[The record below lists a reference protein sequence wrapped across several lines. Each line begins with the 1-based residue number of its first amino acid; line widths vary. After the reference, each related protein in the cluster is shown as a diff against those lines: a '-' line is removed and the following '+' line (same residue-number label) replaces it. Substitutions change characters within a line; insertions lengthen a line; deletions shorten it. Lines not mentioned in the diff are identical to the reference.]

1 MILQVGGLEETV
13 EVTSEAGLSVTQ
25 PDVSHTVNEKY
36 YRDLPIITAGDVR
49 LAESVLQMQPG
60 YLPMKPNGDP
70 MFRGSQFQSRING
83 GQRSATENFFDGAA
97 FGYASGHQQ
106 SQESTP
112 PVDSVQEVKV
122 TTTSYSAQYGHTSG
136 GFIEYTAK
144 TGTNA
149 FHGSGYG
156 YFADDKF
163 NKKGFFA
170 VGKTPLSNNNY
181 GATLGGPV
189 TIPKLYNGRNKTFFF
204 GNFDYTRAPLRR
216 PARFRQH
223 DADRC
228 VQKRRLQLA
237 ADRHPNRNRR
247 ARAADSR
254 RPDLQSGHDPHG
266 QRRSTFAIRIPATV
280 FRPVIRCAV
289 RWPPKSPR

>member
-1 MILQVGGLEETV
+1 LVLGRYLVSVDLEGFKKAVSSEILLQGGDAFRHDVSLQVGTLTETV
-13 EVTSEAGLSVTQ
+13 EVRSASGLSDTQ

-36 YRDLPIITAGDVR
+36 YRDLPIVTAGDVR

-70 MFRGSQFQSRING
+70 MFRGSQFNSRING
-83 GQRSATENFFDGAA
+83 GQRMAAENFFDGAA

-112 PVDSVQEVKV
+112 PVESVQEVKV
-122 TTTSYSAQYGHTSG
+122 ITTTYSAQYGHTSG

-144 TGTNA
+144 SGTNA

-163 NKKGFFA
+163 NSKGFFA
-170 VGKTPLSNNNY
+170 VGKTPLSNNDY

-189 TIPKLYNGRNKTFFF
+189 SIPKVYNGRNKTFFF
-204 GNFDYTRAPLRR
+204 GNFDYTRLRSGVL
-216 PARFRQH
+216 PGFGNTTPT
-223 DADRC
+223 DAFKAGDFSALLGGN
-228 VQKRRLQLA
+228 QI
-237 ADRHPNRNRR
+237 
-247 ARAADSR
+247 
-254 RPDLQSGHDPHG
+254 G
-266 QRRSTFAIRIPATV
+266 T
-280 FRPVIRCAV
+280 
-289 RWPPKSPR
+289 